1 MNWTG
6 EGSISKLFFKMMCSH
21 QQKAITHTLG
31 WAASKL
37 AVKGTSL
44 KEGKAHLQR
53 GGETVQLLA
62 ALHSATAGP
71 SPAGAAPLFPSPWRP
86 GAGEGDGAATP

>member
-44 KEGKAHLQR
+44 KEVAYDS
-53 GGETVQLLA
+53 QLRNKM
-62 ALHSATAGP
+62 S
-71 SPAGAAPLFPSPWRP
+71 R
-86 GAGEGDGAATP
+86 